1 MTGVGK
7 LIQFALLGGV
17 LITVLIFIRGQHGV
31 RMQAS
36 KRLAFFAFAMLNV
49 YAVLRPDD
57 VTRVAKILGVG
68 RGTDLL
74 LYALIVAFV
83 FSTLAMY
90 MRLREDEQRVTQL
103 ARAVA
108 LRDAEALNRERGLLP
123 PLPAPPAPPL
133 RPAGAPTDV
142 HPA

>member
-1 MTGVGK
+1 MGK
-7 LIQFALLGGV
+7 LIQYALLAGV
-17 LITVLIFIRGQHGV
+17 LVIVYVFIRGQHGV

-36 KRLAFFAFAMLNV
+36 KRLAFFAFALLNV

-57 VTRVAKILGVG
+57 VTRVAKFVGVG

-74 LYALIVAFV
+74 LYALIVTFV

-133 RPAGAPTDV
+133 RPAASPDT
-142 HPA
+142 HAL

>member
-1 MTGVGK
+1 
-7 LIQFALLGGV
+7 
-17 LITVLIFIRGQHGV
+17 
-31 RMQAS
+31 
-36 KRLAFFAFAMLNV
+36 
-49 YAVLRPDD
+49 VLRPDD
-57 VTRVAKILGVG
+57 VTRVAKFVGVG

-133 RPAGAPTDV
+133 RPAASPGLTGPD
-142 HPA
+142 